1 MYNFV
6 YTTKPKNNMNSNTKT
21 TPDMNSQ
28 QKTNWMLFTL
38 FIVVFFILYYL
49 SQQYPEIIPYK

>member
-6 YTTKPKNNMNSNTKT
+6 YTTKTKIMNSNTQT
-21 TPDMNSQ
+21 NPDMNSQ

>member
-1 MYNFV
+1 M
-6 YTTKPKNNMNSNTKT
+6 KSNTQT
-21 TPDMNSQ
+21 NPDMNSQ

-38 FIVVFFILYYL
+38 FIVVFMVLYYL